1 MLQSGTVLK
10 HKYSCLRTVPDRF
23 FKPRGLK
30 MKIAV
35 LCSGKGSNFKA
46 IIDAAKQG
54 LFKAEIAVMI
64 CDNPEAYAV
73 AIARQENI
81 PCLVLSGKDFSSKQG
96 LEEAILNELRTR
108 DINLIC
114 LAGYMRLLSP
124 EFIKAYKDRILNI
137 HPSLLPAFKG
147 ASGIEDAFEYGV
159 KVTGVTV
166 HFVTDEVDAGP
177 IILQKTVEVHAEDTK
192 ESLRENIHR
201 AEHILYPEAIRLFT
215 EGRLK
220 IDARQVIIT

>member
-1 MLQSGTVLK
+1 MN
-10 HKYSCLRTVPDRF
+10 
-23 FKPRGLK
+23 
-30 MKIAV
+30 IAV

-46 IIDAAKQG
+46 IIDTARQG
-54 LFKAEIAVMI
+54 FFNADIAVMI
-64 CDNPEAYAV
+64 CDNPGAYAV
-73 AIARQENI
+73 EIARQENI
-81 PCLVLSGKDFSSKQG
+81 PCLVLPRKDFSSKQG
-96 LEEAILNELRTR
+96 LEEAILNELQSR
-108 DINLIC
+108 DIGLIC
-114 LAGYMRLLSP
+114 LAGYMSLLSP

-159 KVTGVTV
+159 KITGVTV

-177 IILQKTVEVHAEDTK
+177 IILQKAVGINADDTK

-201 AEHILYPEAIRLFT
+201 AEHILYPEAIKLFT

-220 IDARQVIIT
+220 IDGRKVIIM